1 MMKIRSGYMLR
12 KVIDTYVIMGIG
24 SDNYVPNR
32 IMSLNETGAYLW
44 GLLEKGIDKQALIDN
59 LISEYEVDLTIA
71 EKDVDV
77 FLDQLRD
84 KDLIEE

>member
-1 MMKIRSGYMLR
+1 MKIRSGYMLR
-12 KVIDTYVIMGIG
+12 KVMDTYVIMGIG

-44 GLLEKGIDKQALIDN
+44 GLLEKGSDKQALIDN
-59 LISEYEVDLTIA
+59 LISEYEVDLTTA

>member
-1 MMKIRSGYMLR
+1 MKIRSGYMLR

-44 GLLEKGIDKQALIDN
+44 GLLEKGSDKQALIDN
-59 LISEYEVDLTIA
+59 LISEYEVDRTTA
-71 EKDVDV
+71 ENDVDI

-84 KDLIEE
+84 KDLVEE

>member
-1 MMKIRSGYMLR
+1 MKIRSGYMLR

-32 IMSLNETGAYLW
+32 IMSLNETGVVLW
-44 GLLEKGIDKQALIDN
+44 ELLEKGADKKDLVDR
-59 LISEYEVDLTIA
+59 LLSEYEVDAATA
-71 EKDVDV
+71 DKDVDE
-77 FLDQLRD
+77 FISHLRE

>member
-24 SDNYVPNR
+24 SDNYAPNR

-44 GLLEKGIDKQALIDN
+44 GLLEKGSDKQALIDN
-59 LISEYEVDLTIA
+59 LISEYEVDLTTA

>member
-32 IMSLNETGAYLW
+32 IMSLNETGVVLW
-44 GLLEKGIDKQALIDN
+44 ELLEKGADKKDLVDR
-59 LISEYEVDLTIA
+59 LLSEYEVDAATA
-71 EKDVDV
+71 DKDVDE
-77 FLDQLRD
+77 FISHLRE

>member
-44 GLLEKGIDKQALIDN
+44 GLLEKGSDKQALIDN
-59 LISEYEVDLTIA
+59 LISEYEVDLTTA
-71 EKDVDV
+71 EKDVDI
-77 FLDQLRD
+77 FLAQLRD

>member
-44 GLLEKGIDKQALIDN
+44 RLLEKGSDKQALIDN
-59 LISEYEVDLTIA
+59 LISEYEVDLTTA

>member
-1 MMKIRSGYMLR
+1 MKIRSGYMLR

-44 GLLEKGIDKQALIDN
+44 GLLEKGSDKQALIDN
-59 LISEYEVDLTIA
+59 LISEYEVDLTTA
-71 EKDVDV
+71 EKDVDI
-77 FLDQLRD
+77 FLAQLRD

>member
-44 GLLEKGIDKQALIDN
+44 GLLEKGSDKQALIDN
-59 LISEYEVDLTIA
+59 LISEYEVDLTTA

>member
-44 GLLEKGIDKQALIDN
+44 GLLEKGSDKQALIDN
-59 LISEYEVDLTIA
+59 LISEYEVDLTTA
-71 EKDVDV
+71 EKDVDI